1 MELLYKYYSN
11 ASEYAFDN
19 VEKEIIYFT
28 PIESLNDPF
37 EGIGDYVSTIAPEAK
52 IFWDSVSPDTPN
64 IISEKGSKLIY
75 DIVNFRYRIF
85 SSSKDYNNP
94 LLWAHYANSHKGF
107 CVGYN
112 KSDIENLSYK
122 VSDINYSKKLP
133 TFNKIEEKTFM
144 ELLYTKSYDWCYE
157 NECRAL
163 YELKEDDVEHFPYQM
178 YYDMLVRKNEGHINN
193 YIFQIRGTAQ
203 TPIHETLCSL
213 KRICCKCKPVK
224 IYLGLRIEAKDRKR
238 LIKIADKLNIEIYQM
253 RKSQHS
259 FDLIPEDIE
268 PELRN
273 LILQTSQ
280 TLN

>member
-1 MELLYKYYSN
+1 MEILYKYYSN
-11 ASEYAFDN
+11 ENEYAFKNIENGVID
-19 VEKEIIYFT
+19 FT

-37 EGIGDYVSTIAPEAK
+37 EGNGEYVHTITPDAK
-52 IFWDSVSPDTPN
+52 AFWDSVSPDTPN
-64 IISEKGSKLIY
+64 IISEKGSKLVY

-85 SSSKDYNNP
+85 SSSKDYNNH

-133 TFNKIEEKTFM
+133 TFKKIKKETFI
-144 ELLYTKSYDWCYE
+144 EILYTKSYEWCYE

-163 YELKEDDVEHFPYQM
+163 YELKENDVEHFPYQM
-178 YYDMLVRKNEGHINN
+178 YYDMLIRKNEGHLNN
-193 YIFQIRGTAQ
+193 YIFQIHGTAQ

-213 KRICCKCKPVK
+213 KYICCKCKPVI
-224 IYLGLRIEAKDRKR
+224 IYLGMQIKAEDRNR

-253 RKSQHS
+253 TKNQHS
-259 FDLIPEDIE
+259 FELIPPKIE
-268 PELRN
+268 PELIN

-280 TLN
+280 TSN